1 MTLDTDVCKAVHQV
15 VQPAVGVTSNA
26 GSCGPR
32 FETEAVFTSD
42 LVTLTFDLSA
52 SKWGHGSLV
61 SWASFLPIFILLR
74 PSVLDLG
81 SGTGLTD
88 RQTDNGHQHLM
99 PPSYGCIITVIILSF
114 LEL

>member
-1 MTLDTDVCKAVHQV
+1 MTLDTDICKAVHQV
-15 VQPAVGVTSNA
+15 VQPAVGVISNA

-74 PSVLDLG
+74 TSVLDLG
-81 SGTGLTD
+81 SGTGQTD
-88 RQTDNGHQHLM
+88 RQTMAIN
-99 PPSYGCIITVIILSF
+99 T
-114 LEL
+114 